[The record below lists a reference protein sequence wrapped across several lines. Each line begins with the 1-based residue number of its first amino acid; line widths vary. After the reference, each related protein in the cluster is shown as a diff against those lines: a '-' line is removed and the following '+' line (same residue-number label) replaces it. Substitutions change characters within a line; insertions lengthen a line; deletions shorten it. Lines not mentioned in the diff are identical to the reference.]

1 MIKTQLRTDKFAMTI
16 SFACVMHCFFV
27 PSFLILSSGVIP
39 FALDNEVVHKL
50 IVLIAVPVS
59 VFSLYLGYRNHKT
72 FSFIPAGIFGLMLLT
87 VAVILGESVLGEF
100 GEKGFTLLGSVFVGF
115 AHFRNHQFCKQLDCD
130 CHEDEKWASHS

>member
-100 GEKGFTLLGSVFVGF
+100 GEKGFTLLGSVFVAF
-115 AHFRNHQFCKQLDCD
+115 AHFRNHQICKQLDCD
-130 CHEDEKWASHS
+130 CHEDEKWVSHS

>member
-16 SFACVMHCFFV
+16 SFACVRHCFFV

-72 FSFIPAGIFGLMLLT
+72 FSFIPAGTFGLMLLT
-87 VAVILGESVLGEF
+87 VAVILGESGLGEF
-100 GEKGFTLLGSVFVGF
+100 GEKGFTLLGSVFVAF
-115 AHFRNHQFCKQLDCD
+115 AHFRNHQICKQLDCD

>member
-16 SFACVMHCFFV
+16 SFACVLHCFFV

-39 FALDNEVVHKL
+39 FALDNEAVHKL

-72 FSFIPAGIFGLMLLT
+72 FSFIPAGIFGLMLLA
-87 VAVILGESVLGEF
+87 VAVILGENVLGEF
-100 GEKGFTLLGSVFVGF
+100 GEKGFTLLGSVFVAF
-115 AHFRNHQFCKQLDCD
+115 AHFRNHQICKQLDCD

>member
-1 MIKTQLRTDKFAMTI
+1 
-16 SFACVMHCFFV
+16 MHCFFV

-87 VAVILGESVLGEF
+87 IAVILGESVLGEF
-100 GEKGFTLLGSVFVGF
+100 GEKGFTLLGSVFVAF
-115 AHFRNHQFCKQLDCD
+115 AHFRNHQICKQLDCD

>member
-59 VFSLYLGYRNHKT
+59 VFSLT
-72 FSFIPAGIFGLMLLT
+72 
-87 VAVILGESVLGEF
+87 
-100 GEKGFTLLGSVFVGF
+100 
-115 AHFRNHQFCKQLDCD
+115 CKDCSATTPCD
-130 CHEDEKWASHS
+130 KSLP

>member
-72 FSFIPAGIFGLMLLT
+72 FSFIPAGTFGLMLLT
-87 VAVILGESVLGEF
+87 VAVILGESGLGEF
-100 GEKGFTLLGSVFVGF
+100 GEKGFTLLGSVFVAF
-115 AHFRNHQFCKQLDCD
+115 AHFRNHQICKQLDCV